1 LKSFKVYKNICIIS
15 DSYVPQKLSAAGMI
29 YNLSQMLVDKNINVT
44 CAFSGIIDEDIKKKY
59 KFDRIN
65 FINTNILTSFR
76 NKALILRFC
85 FEISTAIVLAVKC
98 FFYFNKR
105 KDLDLIIWYG
115 PSVFLWIVVKAIN
128 FSKKIPVYY
137 ILRDIFPD
145 WLISLK
151 VVKNFYI
158 IWLLKK
164 ISNPQYTVSD
174 VIGVEASE
182 NIIYLN
188 KKGVKTKQIELLPN
202 WPSIVL
208 SQNNKIDYKVKH
220 DFHNAINS
228 AKENNN
234 ITFVYIGN
242 SSIAHDY
249 NSLVEF
255 FDNNYE
261 LPNFQI
267 NIFSKSNIL
276 NTITN
281 QSIEQKLWG
290 LVQDYNL
297 PFIFSKVDCGIV
309 SLNRH
314 AKTNNIPGKF
324 VSYTQFC
331 LPIICFASINSSL
344 AKLIIKYDCGVV
356 IDLSLDYEKNW
367 KMFSIFLRD
376 LNKNRE
382 YLSRNAMQLF
392 KENFDTNYVA
402 TKILTAFD

>member
-1 LKSFKVYKNICIIS
+1 LINKVISINRIVWKKILKSFRVYKNICIIS
-15 DSYVPQKLSAAGMI
+15 DSYIPQKLSAAGMI
-29 YNLSQMLVDKNINVT
+29 YNLSHMLVDKNINVT

-65 FINTNILTSFR
+65 FINTNILPSFR
-76 NKALILRFC
+76 NKSLIFRFC

-115 PSVFLWIVVKAIN
+115 PSAFLWIVVKAIN

-158 IWLLKK
+158 IWLLKTL
-164 ISNPQYTVSD
+164 SNPQYAVSD

-188 KKGVKTKQIELLPN
+188 KKGVKTKKIELLPN
-202 WPSIVL
+202 WPSVVF

-220 DFHNAINS
+220 DFNNAINS

-234 ITFVYIGN
+234 ITFIYIGN

-249 NSLVEF
+249 DSLVEF

-281 QSIEQKLWG
+281 QSI
-290 LVQDYNL
+290 
-297 PFIFSKVDCGIV
+297 
-309 SLNRH
+309 
-314 AKTNNIPGKF
+314 
-324 VSYTQFC
+324 
-331 LPIICFASINSSL
+331 
-344 AKLIIKYDCGVV
+344 
-356 IDLSLDYEKNW
+356 
-367 KMFSIFLRD
+367 
-376 LNKNRE
+376 
-382 YLSRNAMQLF
+382 
-392 KENFDTNYVA
+392 
-402 TKILTAFD
+402 

>member
-1 LKSFKVYKNICIIS
+1 
-15 DSYVPQKLSAAGMI
+15 MI

-59 KFDRIN
+59 KFGRIN

-76 NKALILRFC
+76 NKSLIFRFF

-115 PSVFLWIVVKAIN
+115 PSVFLWIVVKVIN

-151 VVKNFYI
+151 IVKNFYI
-158 IWLLKK
+158 IWLLKT
-164 ISNPQYTVSD
+164 ISNPQYAVSD
-174 VIGVEASE
+174 IIGVEASE

-188 KKGVKTKQIELLPN
+188 KKGVEIKKIQLLPN

-208 SQNNKIDYKVKH
+208 SQNNKIDYNVKH
-220 DFHNAINS
+220 DFNNAINN
-228 AKENNN
+228 AKEKNN

-242 SSIAHDY
+242 ASIAHDY

-261 LPNFQI
+261 LPNLKI
-267 NIFSKSNIL
+267 NIFSKLKIL

-309 SLNRH
+309 TLNRH

-324 VSYTQFC
+324 VSYTQFG
-331 LPIICFASINSSL
+331 LPIICFASMNSSL
-344 AKLIIKYDCGVV
+344 AKLIIRYNCGIV
-356 IDLSLDYEKNW
+356 IDVSLDHKKNW
-367 KMFSIFLRD
+367 KIFSIFLRD
-376 LNKNRE
+376 LIKNKKCF
-382 YLSRNAMQLF
+382 SRNALQLF

-402 TKILTAFD
+402 SKILRAFD

>member
-1 LKSFKVYKNICIIS
+1 MKSFKVYKNICIIS
-15 DSYVPQKLSAAGMI
+15 DSYIPQKISAAGMI
-29 YNLSQMLVDKNINVT
+29 YNLSRILADKNIKVT
-44 CAFSGIIDEDIKKKY
+44 CAFSGIINEDIKKEY
-59 KFDRIN
+59 KFDGIN

-76 NKALILRFC
+76 NKSLIFRFC
-85 FEISTAIVLAVKC
+85 FEISTAIILAVKC
-98 FFYFNKR
+98 FYYFKKR

-128 FSKKIPVYY
+128 VSKKIPVYY

-151 VVKNFYI
+151 IVKNFYI
-158 IWLLKK
+158 IWLLKT
-164 ISNPQYTVSD
+164 ISNPQYAVSD
-174 VIGVEASE
+174 VIGVESSE

-188 KKGVKTKQIELLPN
+188 KKGVKIKRIQLLPN

-220 DFHNAINS
+220 DFNNAINN

-249 NSLVEF
+249 NSLLEF

-261 LPNFQI
+261 IPNFQI

-281 QSIEQKLWG
+281 QSIDQKLWG

-314 AKTNNIPGKF
+314 AKTSNIPGKF

-331 LPIICFASINSSL
+331 LPIICFASINSAL

-382 YLSRNAMQLF
+382 YLSRNALQLF

-402 TKILTAFD
+402 SKILRAFD

>member
-1 LKSFKVYKNICIIS
+1 MALSPAKTKSIKIICVNIINCS
-15 DSYVPQKLSAAGMI
+15 VP
-29 YNLSQMLVDKNINVT
+29 
-44 CAFSGIIDEDIKKKY
+44 
-59 KFDRIN
+59 
-65 FINTNILTSFR
+65 
-76 NKALILRFC
+76 NK
-85 FEISTAIVLAVKC
+85 
-98 FFYFNKR
+98 
-105 KDLDLIIWYG
+105 
-115 PSVFLWIVVKAIN
+115 
-128 FSKKIPVYY
+128 
-137 ILRDIFPD
+137 
-145 WLISLK
+145 
-151 VVKNFYI
+151 
-158 IWLLKK
+158 
-164 ISNPQYTVSD
+164 
-174 VIGVEASE
+174 SE

-188 KKGVKTKQIELLPN
+188 KKGVKTKKIELLPN

-220 DFHNAINS
+220 DFNNAIDS

-367 KMFSIFLRD
+367 KMFTIFLRD

-382 YLSRNAMQLF
+382 YLSRNALQLF